1 MKSQD
6 QEHDRR
12 NEDDRMVR
20 IETKL
25 DLVSEKV
32 EAIIRIEERQS
43 SNQAWLERMQHQ
55 LDAIDQR
62 NRDDVGT
69 LHSAVNAVRAEEK
82 ALSTHFSI
90 KSGERTIW
98 GIVSGSLALYVAA
111 KEFFVEFF
119 SRG

>member
-1 MKSQD
+1 MKSQYQKD
-6 QEHDRR
+6 DRR

-32 EAIIRIEERQS
+32 EVIIRIEERQS
-43 SNQAWLERMQHQ
+43 SSQAWLERMQYQ

-62 NRDDVGT
+62 NRDEIGT
-69 LHSAVNAVRAEEK
+69 LHGAVNAVRVEEK

>member
-1 MKSQD
+1 MKSWD
-6 QEHDRR
+6 QEYDRR
-12 NEDDRMVR
+12 NEDARLVR

-43 SNQAWLERMQHQ
+43 ANQAWLGRMQYQ

-111 KEFFVEFF
+111 KEFLVEFF